1 MEFHKPRKPLMI
13 LKADASD
20 VPAEAG
26 ALAEMVGNVG
36 GSVWPKTI

>member
-1 MEFHKPRKPLMI
+1 MI

-26 ALAEMVGNVG
+26 ALAETVGNLG
-36 GSVWPKTI
+36 GSVWQQ